1 MMNRKHIILACLGGA
16 ALIAMTATASALI
29 TRESIT
35 NDKPVSVR
43 EVQKETP
50 FEDRKRVAVVDPSP
64 APPPMPA
71 QQPACDDGNI
81 AGTVLGG
88 AAGGV
93 IGSQIGDGSGQTAA
107 TIAGVAG
114 GALLGREYIPTRNI
128 TCAQK

>member
-1 MMNRKHIILACLGGA
+1 MQKKHMIATGAGIA
-16 ALIAMTATASALI
+16 ALVIMTATASALI
-29 TRESIT
+29 TKQNLNPEKDSAVVET
-35 NDKPVSVR
+35 VTTHKEVKAKPV
-43 EVQKETP
+43 Q
-50 FEDRKRVAVVDPSP
+50 AAAQP
-64 APPPMPA
+64 APQQVA

-114 GALLGREYIPTRNI
+114 GALLGREYIPTRNV
-128 TCAQK
+128 TCR